1 MALPISY
8 GNFSMEGEGNI
19 RLYVF
24 KKTDKVIKISR
35 KNQKTVYINMR
46 TNEETEELY
55 EKLKNFVDK

>member
-1 MALPISY
+1 
-8 GNFSMEGEGNI
+8 MEGEGNI